1 MSSGRTNMISN
12 PEGRGEIRILRM
24 CDLFVFLKEGDGEG
38 GGTSWIYDLTL
49 LTSIRCPE
57 L

>member
-12 PEGRGEIRILRM
+12 PEGRGEIRNLRM
-24 CDLFVFLKEGDGEG
+24 CDLFVFLKEGGGEG